1 MEVTTLLL
9 LFFSVVPLDGTSA
22 IPQQHYYLSP
32 WDARTLASWP
42 QPLSPAASPVSER
55 RTSAPFPSDDRGD
68 WCPADLRRG
77 LQPNCSCDGPSNFPI
92 LKCSALSHQQD
103 LQRLLD
109 VKFPINSFG
118 RLHISNSSMKSVDR
132 LFMATVKQFVII
144 SLSKTG
150 TQSIDLDA
158 FESSRGSLKRL
169 EIIHNDLQSFP
180 FAGLSAFKR
189 LTHLDLHHNQ
199 FTSIPDFAFG
209 HNDHIRSIDL
219 SYNKISYVGSYAFDE
234 LPALQR
240 LDLRFNRLK
249 VINNYAF
256 ATRVTNTELEMDLSG
271 NKIFFLADGTFDGQ
285 SPKELNLSTNSLTK
299 FPEKHFFSLLTS
311 RVKLGGVIDVSSK

>member
-1 MEVTTLLL
+1 MVVTISLI
-9 LFFSVVPLDGTSA
+9 LFLSVVPLKSTSA
-22 IPQQHYYLSP
+22 IAQQHYLNP
-32 WDARTLASWP
+32 WDLKTLGWP
-42 QPLSPAASPVSER
+42 APLSPGPVGEI
-55 RTSAPFPSDDRGD
+55 RTPAPLQAGD
-68 WCPADLRRG
+68 WENWCPAALRRG
-77 LQPNCSCDGPSNFPI
+77 MQPNCSCDGPLNFPI
-92 LKCSALSHQQD
+92 LKCSALSSQHE

-118 RLHISNSSMKSVDR
+118 RLHITNSSMKSVDR
-132 LFMATVKQFVII
+132 LFMATVKQFAII

-180 FAGLSAFKR
+180 FAALSTFKR

-199 FTSIPDFAFG
+199 FTSIPDYAFG
-209 HNDHIRSIDL
+209 HNDHMRSIDL

-256 ATRVTNTELEMDLSG
+256 ASRVTNTGLELDLSG

-285 SPKELNLSTNSLTK
+285 TPKQLNLSTNSLTK

-311 RVKLGGVIDVSSK
+311 RVKLGGVIDVSRK